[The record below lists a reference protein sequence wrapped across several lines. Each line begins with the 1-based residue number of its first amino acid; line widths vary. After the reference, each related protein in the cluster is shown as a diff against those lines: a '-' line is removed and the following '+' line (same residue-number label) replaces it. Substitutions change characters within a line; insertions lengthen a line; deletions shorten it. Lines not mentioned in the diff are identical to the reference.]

1 MERTIFFSSVF
12 IQLGKQWLWFGLERS
27 LFHSGSNFIPTQNTI
42 RMGWGENQ
50 AEARASEMANKRGNK
65 LGMKYSGWSEQ
76 KVEREGNREITK
88 ARNTQEREWR
98 GSKWLLSTPPHLLK
112 FSFHDEMWENSLYK
126 SELEVTKTNPNWQ
139 VTAYISL
146 SLSIW
151 LAYTCLGLWMRFTFK
166 HRASSI
172 CACIHSKSIK
182 NSKNIRSVSMI
193 VVLNAARFRSNCVQ
207 RL

>member
-1 MERTIFFSSVF
+1 MNKRWREPFFLSSVF

-146 SLSIW
+146 SLSLSGSPILV
-151 LAYTCLGLWMRFTFK
+151 LAYEWNSHSSIE
-166 HRASSI
+166 HRAFVHVSI
-172 CACIHSKSIK
+172 Q
-182 NSKNIRSVSMI
+182 NP
-193 VVLNAARFRSNCVQ
+193 
-207 RL
+207 

>member
-1 MERTIFFSSVF
+1 MNKRWREPFFLSSVF

-151 LAYTCLGLWMRFTFK
+151 LAYTCLGLWMEFTIKHLCMYPFK
-166 HRASSI
+166 
-172 CACIHSKSIK
+172 IHKKQQQHSLCFDDCCFECSTL
-182 NSKNIRSVSMI
+182 S
-193 VVLNAARFRSNCVQ
+193 F
-207 RL
+207 